1 MAAISNSISFKQE
14 LEELRKNVVQE
25 SVTRY
30 VFNSLKQKNYAHVV
44 DLLENKNAGECSCQ
58 HFQYR
63 ILPMIKQGLL
73 SPHEEKSR
81 CKHMR
86 IARQMFFEAAIEAYS
101 KQFQ

>member
-1 MAAISNSISFKQE
+1 MAATSNSILFEQE

-30 VFNSLKQKNYAHVV
+30 VFQSLKQKGYAHVV
-44 DLLENKNAGECSCQ
+44 DLLENDNAGECSCQ

-63 ILPMIKQGLL
+63 VLPMIKQGLL
-73 SPHEEKSR
+73 NPHEEKAR

-86 IARQMFFEAAIEAYS
+86 IARQMFYEAAIEAYS